1 MATINQV
8 VEEMQKRYP
17 EASVELKEITK
28 TNETLTGLTIHTAGE
43 PVSPTMYLNEEE
55 IEKLELNMVCDGL
68 QKTYEDHK
76 GVIDPEIISDI
87 RSFEA
92 VADKIKVKA
101 INTEWNKG
109 FLSGVPSL
117 KFADLSLI
125 FYIDLGGDFKNCG
138 TATVTVTDE
147 IAGIWGKS
155 VEEIYAVAAENT
167 RKETAILRM
176 GEVLR
181 EAGYEDLTPPG
192 SPELLIVTNKDRLN
206 GGGVLPV
213 VLDRLKEKL
222 GKFLA
227 IPSSVHE
234 WIILTDDGEDCRSEL
249 DGLVREVTSTQVD
262 RQEQL
267 SLHAYHSDELV
278 AAL

>member
-17 EASVELKEITK
+17 EASAELKEITK

-55 IEKLELNMVCDGL
+55 IERLELNVVCDGL

-87 RSFEA
+87 RSFEM

-125 FYIDLGGDFKNCG
+125 FYIDLGGNFKNCG

-155 VEEIYAVAAENT
+155 VEEIYTVAAENT

-192 SPELLIVTNKDRLN
+192 SPELLIITNKDRLN
-206 GGGVLPV
+206 GGGGVTCCSGSAEREAREIPGDPV
-213 VLDRLKEKL
+213 KRPRVDHPHGRRRGLQGRA
-222 GKFLA
+222 GR
-227 IPSSVHE
+227 
-234 WIILTDDGEDCRSEL
+234 TGERGYKHTGGPAGAAFTPC
-249 DGLVREVTSTQVD
+249 
-262 RQEQL
+262 L
-267 SLHAYHSDELV
+267 SLG
-278 AAL
+278 